1 LSPIVQVSIDLTTI
15 EAAFHVAD
23 IAVRAGVDWLE
34 AGTPLLLG
42 EGLHAVAAMHARYPN
57 HPIVAD
63 LKTMDAGYLET
74 EMMAKAGASF
84 TVVMSRAHWGT
95 VKRAVAAARDYG
107 IKLMADVMLEDD
119 KPAAAKRMEELGV
132 DYIICHTGFD
142 ERAFEVG
149 KSPVHEVEAV
159 VKAVGVPVQ
168 AVGGLSIE
176 QAMMMPK
183 LGAPLVVVGAPLV
196 ISAEGFTPA
205 QEDEE
210 LERVLREVVAA
221 VKGQRN

>member
-1 LSPIVQVSIDLTTI
+1 MTPLVQVSIDLPTI
-15 EAAFHVAD
+15 KEALHVAE

-34 AGTPLLLG
+34 AGTPLILG
-42 EGLHAVAAMHARYPN
+42 EGLHAVRTLYNRFPDN
-57 HPIVAD
+57 PVVAD

-95 VKRAVAAARDYG
+95 VQGAVQAARDYG
-107 IKLMADVMLEDD
+107 IKVMADIMLEDD

-132 DYIICHTGFD
+132 NYIICHTGFD
-142 ERAFEVG
+142 ERRVEPG
-149 KSPVHEVEAV
+149 KSPMDDIEAV
-159 VKAVGVPVQ
+159 VKAVGIPVQ

-176 QAMMMPK
+176 QAKQMRV

-196 ISAEGFTPA
+196 ISAESFTPA
-205 QEDEE
+205 QADEE
-210 LERVLREVVAA
+210 LERVLREVVRA
-221 VKGQRN
+221 VKGR